1 MISIVMAV
9 YNEEKYIRQAIESII
24 TQSYRNLELIVVNDG
39 STDSTYKIIEE
50 LKIKDARIKAINP
63 GKVGK
68 NTAFNLGVASAAGD
82 WIGLFAGDDIMEAGV
97 IENLMSIAQQYAPQ
111 KQAVLIGALQRSFA
125 EEEKYKFEDNVVVP
139 FKNIDGIFGNTVGI
153 ISRSLC
159 DKSFPVPEAYPN
171 EDGWLTLAY
180 RYLSDKR
187 IQTPFIYTNYRI
199 HANNSY
205 DHAAVDFSVYN
216 EAYHKRRI
224 VIKEF
229 CETHR
234 ECLSDVQFF
243 TLSQLYRLELLRYKG
258 KFIKI
263 ILCRGVPW
271 REKVKALFFSNAT
284 LNHIKVRLSRY
295 VLGRL

>member
-50 LKIKDARIKAINP
+50 LKIKDTRIKAINP

-68 NTAFNLGVASAAGD
+68 NAAFNLGVASAAGD

-97 IENLMSIAQQYAPQ
+97 IESLMSIAQQYEPQ

-139 FKNIDGIFGNTVGI
+139 FKNIDGIFANTVGI
-153 ISRSLC
+153 ISRLLC
-159 DKSFPVPEAYPN
+159 DKSFPVPEAYPS
-171 EDGWLTLAY
+171 EDGWLALAY
-180 RYLSDKR
+180 RYLSDNR
-187 IQTPFIYTNYRI
+187 IQTRFVYTNYRI

-234 ECLSDVQFF
+234 KSLSDVQFF
-243 TLSQLYRLELLRYKG
+243 TLFQLYKLELLRYKG
-258 KFIKI
+258 QFIQI
-263 ILCRGVPW
+263 IFCHGVPW
-271 REKVKALFFSNAT
+271 KEKIKALFFSNAT